1 MNMERFSQY
10 QDAYKK
16 LKVLIDNV
24 TCRTSQAYRVR
35 LLAQPT
41 VFSDASFMEAQL
53 KKIAYEKGMQV

>member
-1 MNMERFSQY
+1 MNMERASQS

-16 LKVLIDNV
+16 IKVLIDNA
-24 TCRTSQAYRVR
+24 TCQISQAYRVR

-41 VFSDASFMEAQL
+41 AFSDVSLMEAQL

>member
-1 MNMERFSQY
+1 MNMERTSQY

-24 TCRTSQAYRVR
+24 TCRISQAYPVR

-41 VFSDASFMEAQL
+41 AFLDVSFMEAQS
-53 KKIAYEKGMQV
+53 KKIADEKGMQV